1 MPENNP
7 KNKLPIVDEKSIEA
21 LDLPGRAL
29 RWVVTQE
36 NTNAQHCTMCVIQ
49 VAPGETV
56 RPAHSHPNG
65 EEIIYIV
72 QGSGRVMIDGVVE
85 PVKQGCAVLFPR
97 GAVHMLQNSGK
108 EEMKVAC
115 FFAPPTNLD
124 NYRLFEGVEFPE

>member
-1 MPENNP
+1 MSV
-7 KNKLPIVDEKSIEA
+7 PIIHEDDVEG
-21 LDLPGRAL
+21 LDLPGRNL
-29 RWVVTQE
+29 RWLVTPDSL
-36 NTNAQHCTMCVIQ
+36 NAKNMSVCMIRVP
-49 VAPGETV
+49 PGETV

-65 EEIIYIV
+65 EEVIHII

-85 PVKQGCAVLFPR
+85 SVKQGCAVLFPQ

-124 NYRLFEGVEFPE
+124 NYKLSEDVQFPE

>member
-72 QGSGRVMIDGVVE
+72 QGSGRVMIDGIVE